1 LGYIHI
7 PMKNKEKYAAVILL
21 SVLQVYN
28 IVRSFE
34 YFKTYFTNL
43 GNSFRYGN
51 GLSTIQTTMYILFV
65 LLDLVLITLFFA
77 STGRYQDKVYK
88 LLRYLFLVTFFLYIP
103 YTIYAYTSGD
113 VYFQSFTLLQKI
125 LQITSVLANIACAV
139 LFLRAKPQ
147 TQPAAINLVEYEL
160 VNYTSMGHRFVH
172 HLLDMLFIVPV
183 FLFWREVLYVR
194 NEYMLELLFL
204 LVYLVY
210 CFLSEAIFRQTL
222 GKIATN
228 SCVTSNG
235 PDLTVGRVL
244 LRTLARLIPFD
255 RASFLFRA
263 NWHDKTTYTSV
274 VYIDTWEKV
283 FEDSNPGDTAATTQ

>member
-1 LGYIHI
+1 
-7 PMKNKEKYAAVILL
+7 
-21 SVLQVYN
+21 
-28 IVRSFE
+28 
-34 YFKTYFTNL
+34 
-43 GNSFRYGN
+43 
-51 GLSTIQTTMYILFV
+51 MYILFV
-65 LLDLVLITLFFA
+65 LLDLVLITFFFA

-210 CFLSEAIFRQTL
+210 CFLSEAVFRQTL

-235 PDLTVGRVL
+235 PDLTAGRVL

>member
-1 LGYIHI
+1 
-7 PMKNKEKYAAVILL
+7 MKNKEKYAAVILL

-51 GLSTIQTTMYILFV
+51 GLNTIQTTMYILFV

-103 YTIYAYTSGD
+103 YTIYAYTSGN

-147 TQPAAINLVEYEL
+147 TQPLAINLAEYEL

-210 CFLSEAIFRQTL
+210 CFLSEAVFRQTL

-235 PDLTVGRVL
+235 PDLTAGRVL

-283 FEDSNPGDTAATTQ
+283 FEDSNPEDTAATSK